1 MWFKL
6 FMALGEGG
14 AVGKEVSAVA
24 AVNLPRY
31 HFISPATM
39 LDGRHCSEWALNVD
53 LAHCV
58 RGTPWYTVS
67 VGHTGRLCQGDTLGH
82 FVRETHWH

>member
-1 MWFKL
+1 MSEV
-6 FMALGEGG
+6 MN
-14 AVGKEVSAVA
+14 VGVMNVGQSFWQPW
-24 AVNLPRY
+24 NLPRY